1 MLSGAVSE
9 ARTGPAAGP
18 PRPCPNSP
26 RVPLDPSL
34 LTTDALLMNIPTT
47 ARLVSTWQDERLTGV
62 ALSEREDSSGWNLV
76 LERSAAFTDKERAA
90 GEDTYCLTTESGMSA
105 YGGVITW
112 AVEGSSL
119 LLTLDERVSETL
131 EIKSKLVIEFP
142 AKDAA
147 ELKAKLAVILA

>member
-1 MLSGAVSE
+1 
-9 ARTGPAAGP
+9 
-18 PRPCPNSP
+18 
-26 RVPLDPSL
+26 
-34 LTTDALLMNIPTT
+34 MNIPTT

-76 LERSAAFTDKERAA
+76 LERSSSFTAKDHAA
-90 GEDTYCLTTESGMSA
+90 GEDTYCLTTESGLTC
-105 YGGVITW
+105 YGGVIKW
-112 AVEGSSL
+112 AVQGNSL

-131 EIKSKLVIEFP
+131 EIKSTLAIEFP